1 MNDSLVMLLEEQSD
15 ISSVKSVSRGR
26 LASTYKVKQTSAEGK
41 KKKLLRVIKNIS
53 PHYQIRREKDLLHY
67 LNQFPEFI
75 NFNEIRRA
83 NFHYLQFF
91 DYKGKTN
98 LQTSIL
104 EHGPL
109 NDTDA
114 KRLLA
119 QMVSS
124 LDRIHKVG
132 FVHSEVSPEN
142 ILAGKKGDFYLL
154 DISKAM
160 PSLPSFEAELIN
172 GNHRYSAPERLNG
185 HLTEVSDVYSLGCTL
200 YYALT
205 GNHIYRLNKS
215 KNVLEQ
221 FWAHTHHSI
230 RKVNRLSVLWRYL
243 LIWMTQKDPSKRI
256 TIKELK
262 DWLVEPAFPDWVR
275 KYRYEV
281 EGDYPQ
287 DVLTSLADEHYL
299 YPTFK
304 QALSAELGG
313 DLITAFNLYE
323 NCAFKGFSRAE
334 NNLGLMYEKGTP
346 VKQSFVMAANM
357 YKHAFEKGNPHA
369 AFNLA
374 RLFEEGHGVKQ
385 DDFRAFKL
393 YEFSAL
399 RGNLMAQNRLGEML
413 QLGLGVKQNLE
424 QAKYWFSMAGYYGNQ
439 LALNNLK
446 SMA

>member
-1 MNDSLVMLLEEQSD
+1 MHDNLIELIESQED
-15 ISSVKSVSRGR
+15 IVSVKPLSKGRIASV
-26 LASTYKVKQTSAEGK
+26 YKVKKVTAKGT

-75 NFNEIRRA
+75 NFNEIRRDS
-83 NFHYLQFF
+83 FYYLQFF

-98 LQTSIL
+98 LQSYIL
-104 EHGPL
+104 EQGVL

-154 DISKAM
+154 DVSKAM

-185 HLTEVSDVYSLGCTL
+185 HLTEASDVYSLGCTL

-230 RKVNRLSVLWRYL
+230 RKINRLSVLWRYL
-243 LIWMTQKDPSKRI
+243 LIWMTHKDPSRRM
-256 TIKELK
+256 TIEELK
-262 DWLVEPAFPDWVR
+262 TWLDEPAFPEWVR
-275 KYRYEV
+275 KQSYPV
-281 EGDYPQ
+281 QSDYPE
-287 DVLTSLADEHYL
+287 DALASLADEHYL

-304 QALSAELGG
+304 QALSAELEG

-334 NNLGLMYEKGTP
+334 NNLGLMYEKGAP
-346 VKQSFVMAANM
+346 VKQSFEMAANM

-374 RLFEEGHGVKQ
+374 RLFEEGRGVKQ
-385 DDFRAFKL
+385 DDFRAYKL
-393 YEFSAL
+393 NEFSAL

-413 QLGLGVKQNLE
+413 RDGMGVKQSND

-439 LALNNLK
+439 SALNNLK
-446 SMA
+446 QLF